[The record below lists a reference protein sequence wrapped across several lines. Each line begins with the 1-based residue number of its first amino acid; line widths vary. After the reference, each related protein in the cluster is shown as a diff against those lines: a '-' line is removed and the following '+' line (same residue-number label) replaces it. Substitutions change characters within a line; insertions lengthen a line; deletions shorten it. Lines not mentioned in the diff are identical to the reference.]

1 MKYQKS
7 KIKKI
12 VLSLVVTGF
21 VVSVLGGCATENR
34 LDYPFERAQVRAKEK
49 AEDKPDAERKYRK
62 DVEVTDGDIVGFTAE
77 LVEILGKQEKNYRII
92 RKVSTTLGVLA
103 GTIATSIHGAIGAD
117 ADTVT
122 MFSGGAVLTS
132 LLQQIWGAGEA
143 SQAKRRGINL
153 ISDAQ
158 SRYYDNIST
167 GNNGGKVDNNK
178 ITPSGATL
186 YKEVMAALTV
196 VGNAIAKQIPSLKDL
211 QTAEGMNALGMLAN
225 GFALKINPRSIS
237 MAPGATRYINIVG
250 DFAATADSVNPGI
263 ADVSKFKPGSKQI
276 EVTANATTTTT
287 TKGVTR
293 INLSNA
299 KGEKAAVFVKV
310 GNRPPVLVVNAGVVA
325 NAEGVTS
332 VKTGDKVYL
341 NGSQSYDEDGD
352 TLKYF
357 WNLETPKTPKNS
369 AAKLDDNISKTP
381 VFIADVPGT
390 YTAILTVN
398 DGTKTE
404 KKEIKIT
411 AE

>member
-103 GTIATSIHGAIGAD
+103 GTIATSIHGAIGAN

-122 MFSGGAVLTS
+122 MFSAGAVLTP

-153 ISDAQ
+153 ISDSQ

-178 ITPSGATL
+178 ITPAGATL

-225 GFALKINPRSIS
+225 GFTLKVVPRSIS
-237 MAPGATRYINIVG
+237 MAQGAIKSINIVG
-250 DFAATADSVNPGI
+250 DVAATAVSENALI
-263 ADVSKFKPGSKQI
+263 ADETGFSPNSNKISIQAK
-276 EVTANATTTTT
+276 NLD
-287 TKGVTR
+287 GVTK
-293 INLSNA
+293 ILLSNA
-299 KGEKAAVFVKV
+299 KGEKAEVFVKV
-310 GNRPPVLVVNAGVVA
+310 GNHPPNVA
-325 NAEGVTS
+325 VD
-332 VKTGDKVYL
+332 TGGISNISKGSPIFL
-341 NGSQSYDEDGD
+341 NGNQSYDEDGD

-357 WNLETPKTPKNS
+357 WKLTPPSTS
-369 AAKLDDNISKTP
+369 QAKLDDHRSVAP
-381 VFIADVPGT
+381 LFYVDEEGD
-390 YTAILTVN
+390 YTATLTVN
-398 DGTKTE
+398 DGTVSIE
-404 KKEIKIT
+404 KEVTINYKE
-411 AE
+411 